1 MGFWRFLTRSKRLRY
16 MLVSVFICSWLVSID
31 VGARAANNWHQ
42 QPCVKALSQRQI
54 LPVDRVRYG
63 AQPISQQQFAAAVL
77 RAFPGKFATANQALG
92 LTFEGATE
100 VEQLLVAALGDVA
113 LGQQAVLRSQALAI
127 LTTGAALPYQANATR
142 LLAATFRDSALISP
156 ESREG
161 VAAALAQEVIP
172 KEADSRLFG
181 TQPSLYPNRSE
192 SYGMAAKLLCA
203 ASADPAVAALVS
215 DRIQPATVSPGP
227 IPQNE
232 IRGAWLTNI
241 DSQVLFSRDNLEP
254 GLQRLAALNFNT
266 VYPTVWNWG
275 YTLYPSAVAIR
286 TFGYQQ
292 GLYPDVENTGERNES
307 LEAAQGDRDMLL
319 ELIELAHPLGLRVI
333 PWFEFGF
340 MAPADSALVRAHPEW
355 LTQKADGTKV
365 KAEGIHDRVWLNPFH
380 PEVQQFILDLVSELA
395 ANYPIDGFQVDD
407 HFGLPA
413 AYGYDPYTINLYRQ
427 EHSGQAPPRDI
438 YDPEWTRWRADKITD
453 VMGRTFAVV
462 KARQSTAIVSVSPN
476 PHEFAYKHF
485 LQDWHTWVNQGYVEE
500 LIIQLYRSD
509 LGRFVWEMNRESAQS
524 ARHHI
529 PTAVGVLSGLRGRP
543 VAMDW
548 IQEQVAAIRDRSYA
562 GVSFFFY
569 ESLWWSDTETLE
581 QRQQSLL
588 ELFPN
593 KARAP
598 QV

>member
-1 MGFWRFLTRSKRLRY
+1 MRLKRLKY
-16 MLVSVFICSWLVSID
+16 TLLSVLIGVCIVTVGL
-31 VGARAANNWHQ
+31 GARAADDWRQ
-42 QPCVKALSQRQI
+42 QPCVQALGQRQI
-54 LPVDRVRYG
+54 LPVESIRYA

-77 RAFPGKFATANQALG
+77 RAFPGKFAAANVTLG
-92 LTFEGATE
+92 LTFDGETE
-100 VEQLLVAALGDVA
+100 MDQLLVAALDDVA
-113 LGQQAVLRSQALAI
+113 VGQQAVLRSQALAI
-127 LTTGAALPYQANATR
+127 LTTGAALPYEANATR
-142 LLAATFRDSALISP
+142 LLEATFRDSALISR

-161 VAAALAQEVIP
+161 VAAALAQNVIP
-172 KEADSRLFG
+172 AAEVSSLFSG
-181 TQPSLYPNRSE
+181 GQSSFYPNRST
-192 SYGMAAKLLCA
+192 SYGTAAKLLCA
-203 ASADPAVAALVS
+203 ASAEATVAALVP
-215 DRIQPATVSPGP
+215 DRVEPATISPDSA
-227 IPQNE
+227 PQEE
-232 IRGAWLTNI
+232 IRGVWLTNI
-241 DSQVLFSRDNLEP
+241 DSQVLFERDNLEP

-275 YTLYPSAVAIR
+275 YTLYPSAVARR

-292 GLYPDVENTGERNES
+292 GLYPDVDNTGERNEA

-319 ELIELAHPLGLRVI
+319 ELIDLAHPLGLRVI

-340 MAPADSALVRAHPEW
+340 MAPANSALALAHPEW
-355 LTQKADGTKV
+355 LTQKADGSLV

-380 PEVQQFILDLVSELA
+380 PEVQQFMLDMVSELV

-413 AYGYDPYTINLYRQ
+413 AYGYDPYTVNLYRQ
-427 EHSGQAPPRDI
+427 EHNGQAPPSDI

-453 VMGRTFAVV
+453 VMRRTFEVV
-462 KARQSTAIVSVSPN
+462 KARQPTAIVSVSPN

-485 LQDWHTWVNQGYVEE
+485 LQDWDTWVNRGYVEE

-509 LGRFVWEMNRESAQS
+509 LGRFVWEMNREPAQT
-524 ARHHI
+524 ARRHI

-548 IQEQVAAIRDRSYA
+548 IQEQVAAIRDRGYA

-569 ESLWWSDTETLE
+569 ESLWWSDTESLE

-593 KARAP
+593 KAAAP

>member
-1 MGFWRFLTRSKRLRY
+1 MVQSVIRSRRLRY
-16 MLVSVFICSWLVSID
+16 LLLSILACLFIISVGS
-31 VGARAANNWHQ
+31 GARAANDWHQ
-42 QPCVKALSQRQI
+42 QPCVAALSQRQI
-54 LPVDRVRYG
+54 LPVETVRYA
-63 AQPISQQQFAAAVL
+63 AQPIAQQQFAAAVL
-77 RAFPGKFATANQALG
+77 RAFPGKFAAANEALG
-92 LTFEGATE
+92 LTFDGETE
-100 VEQLLVAALGDVA
+100 VEQLLVAALGETA
-113 LGQQAVLRSQALAI
+113 MGQQAVLRSQSLAI

-142 LLAATFRDSALISP
+142 LLQATFRDSPLISS

-161 VAAALAQEVIP
+161 VAAALAQGVIP
-172 KEADSRLFG
+172 ATEVSSLFPG
-181 TQPSLYPNRSE
+181 GQPSFYPNRST
-192 SYGMAAKLLCA
+192 SYVTAAKLLCA
-203 ASADPAVAALVS
+203 ASDESAMAALVS
-215 DRIQPATVSPGP
+215 DRVQPATISAGP
-227 IPQNE
+227 IPQTE
-232 IRGAWLTNI
+232 IRGVWLTNI

-275 YTLYPSAVAIR
+275 YTLYPSAVARR
-286 TFGYQQ
+286 TFGYKQ
-292 GLYPDVENTGERNES
+292 GLYPDVDNTGERNEA

-319 ELIELAHPLGLRVI
+319 ELIDLAHPLGLRVI

-340 MAPADSALVRAHPEW
+340 MAPADSALARAHPEW
-355 LTQKADGTKV
+355 LTQKADGTLI

-380 PEVQQFILDLVSELA
+380 PEVQQFMLDMVSELV

-427 EHSGQAPPRDI
+427 EHNGQAPPSDI
-438 YDPEWTRWRADKITD
+438 HDPEWTRWRADKITD
-453 VMGRTFAVV
+453 VMRRTFEVV
-462 KARQSTAIVSVSPN
+462 KARQPTAIVSVSPN

-485 LQDWHTWVNQGYVEE
+485 LQDWDTWVNRGYVEE

-509 LGRFVWEMNRESAQS
+509 LGRFVWEMHREPAQS
-524 ARHHI
+524 ARRHV

-548 IQEQVAAIRDRSYA
+548 IQEQIAAIRDRSYA

-569 ESLWWSDTETLE
+569 ESLWWSDTESLE

-593 KARAP
+593 KAIAP